1 MRLGRRLARRARDGD
16 RVQAAAAQ
24 IRRDLAP
31 RAPYFHDGQAATLM
45 DVVDFYN
52 NRFQIGLTSQEKT
65 DLVNFLNSL

>member
-1 MRLGRRLARRARDGD
+1 MDDPGLALTTGKCNDIAKLKIP
-16 RVQAAAAQ
+16 VL
-24 IRRDLAP
+24 RDLAP

-52 NRFQIGLTSQEKT
+52 NRFQIGLTTQEKT